1 MNKNMLRNRIKFF
14 QSSSRKIIE
23 SKPINVSRREE
34 NYVDTSD
41 IENSDFSS
49 DFFEF
54 EKELSELKASKD
66 LKEN

>member
-34 NYVDTSD
+34 NYVDTSEM
-41 IENSDFSS
+41 ENSDFSS

>member
-1 MNKNMLRNRIKFF
+1 MNKNMLKNRIKFY

-23 SKPINVSRREE
+23 SKPTNVSRREE

-41 IENSDFSS
+41 IENNDFSS